1 MQELFKPRSLKAGDN
16 IALISISGGRG
27 GDADMISRLYEGKR
41 RLEEIY
47 HLNILMTPNALM
59 GSDYLYKH
67 PEARGADL
75 MWAIKN
81 KDVHGII
88 CIMGGDDS
96 YRVLP
101 FIDLNAIHENPK
113 IFMGYSDITSW
124 TTVFAMAGVVSFYG
138 PNILTPIAQ
147 PVKLDS
153 YTKLAIEKSLFHKD
167 IIGEI
172 KPCDAYTNIEWKPIS
187 ESEISWRKNTG
198 YKILQGKGKARGRL
212 FGGCGAPLRQIMGT
226 KYFPK
231 PEFFKECILFLEIG
245 SPYGSALAGLH
256 ELRALDAAGVFKDA
270 NGLIVNQLNEEE
282 EGVLLKFFKYE
293 ANREDLI
300 VLENVDFSHRTPMTV
315 IPVGIMAE
323 IDCDTVSFQII
334 EPCVS

>member
-1 MQELFKPRSLKAGDN
+1 MRSL
-16 IALISISGGRG
+16 GGRTLVT
-27 GDADMISRLYEGKR
+27 RY
-41 RLEEIY
+41 Y
-47 HLNILMTPNALM
+47 N
-59 GSDYLYKH
+59 
-67 PEARGADL
+67 
-75 MWAIKN
+75 
-81 KDVHGII
+81 
-88 CIMGGDDS
+88 
-96 YRVLP
+96 
-101 FIDLNAIHENPK
+101 
-113 IFMGYSDITSW
+113 
-124 TTVFAMAGVVSFYG
+124 
-138 PNILTPIAQ
+138 
-147 PVKLDS
+147 
-153 YTKLAIEKSLFHKD
+153 
-167 IIGEI
+167 
-172 KPCDAYTNIEWKPIS
+172 
-187 ESEISWRKNTG
+187 
-198 YKILQGKGKARGRL
+198 GKARGRL
-212 FGGCGAPLRQIMGT
+212 FGGCGTPLRQIMGT

-282 EGVLLKFFKYE
+282 EGVLLKFLKYE